1 MRVLVSV
8 SPRMYR
14 EAIAL
19 SIQRHHP
26 GLEVRISP
34 PEAAEEELDRCTE

>member
-1 MRVLVSV
+1 MRVLVTL

-19 SIQRHHP
+19 SIQRNRST
-26 GLEVRISP
+26 LEVRISP
-34 PEAAEEELDRCTE
+34 P